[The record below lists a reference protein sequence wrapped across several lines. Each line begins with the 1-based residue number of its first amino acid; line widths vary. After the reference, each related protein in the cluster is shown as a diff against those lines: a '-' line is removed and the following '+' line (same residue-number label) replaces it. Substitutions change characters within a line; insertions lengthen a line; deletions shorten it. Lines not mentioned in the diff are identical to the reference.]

1 MILLQKQDYGCI
13 FTLDPDTQELYYAP
27 IYKDQTVNLNELA
40 PVDLADV
47 DDEYD
52 ILSIQQEL
60 ITLTNSNK

>member
-13 FTLDPDTQELYYAP
+13 FTLDPDSKELYYAP
-27 IYKDQTVNLNELA
+27 IYQDNTVNLNELA

-52 ILSIQQEL
+52 VLSIQQEL
-60 ITLTNSNK
+60 IQLTINN

>member
-13 FTLDPDTQELYYAP
+13 FTLDPDSKELYYAP
-27 IYKDQTVNLNELA
+27 IYQNNTVNLNEFA
-40 PVDLADV
+40 PVDLDDV

-52 ILSIQQEL
+52 VLSIQQEL

>member
-13 FTLDPDTQELYYAP
+13 FTLDPDSKELYYAP
-27 IYKDQTVNLNELA
+27 IYQDNTVNLNELA

-52 ILSIQQEL
+52 VLSIQQEL
-60 ITLTNSNK
+60 IQLTLNN

>member
-27 IYKDQTVNLNELA
+27 IYQNNTVNLNEFA

-52 ILSIQQEL
+52 VLSIQQEL
-60 ITLTNSNK
+60 IQLTLNN